1 MGSDM
6 SEGLL
11 YTKGTAVEIRANA
24 ANDLHKLNKGV
35 WLLLSLLSTCSKVR
49 FAEPRFQAHGS

>member
-1 MGSDM
+1 M